1 MGLFD
6 FLQRTCL
13 RLIRLRPKTGFDGL
27 EVGFEGQARVPVA
40 RPSVG
45 NPLEGKRLRYLIGK
59 DGTMPS
65 GRSQHQPAK
74 TGVSALM
81 SSRAMGTEG
90 EIVEVGYDVEAPPKA
105 GIGIKYC
112 NLFDENNTGA
122 YGPYLHTS
130 DTAAQYDEGQ
140 IDPEG
145 PGWDKNLE
153 EQLARARSQGFV
165 YIELDNPDA
174 YRVRDV
180 LRAVDLASRHRLKVI
195 AKNPGL
201 MEGDATAYVAHP
213 NVFGIIVEK
222 GGGDAAQMDRLRKAA
237 GKPSL
242 PVWFVAFGDGKAWAQ
257 ATAKAAADYR
267 NMSVTYSS
275 TGEYGNSVDVLPA

>member
-6 FLQRTCL
+6 FLQRNSL
-13 RLIRLRPKTGFDGL
+13 RLKAGFDGK
-27 EVGFEGQARVPVA
+27 ERTPVV
-40 RPSVG
+40 RPSIG
-45 NPLEGKRLRYLIGK
+45 NPLEGKPLRYLIGK
-59 DGTMPS
+59 DGTMR
-65 GRSQHQPAK
+65 GK
-74 TGVSALM
+74 
-81 SSRAMGTEG
+81 EG

-140 IDPEG
+140 IDPDG

-174 YRVRDV
+174 YRVPDV
-180 LRAVDLASRHRLKVI
+180 LAAVDLASRHRLKVI

-201 MEGDATAYVAHP
+201 MEDDATAYVAHP
-213 NVFGIIVEK
+213 NVFGIIVEQ
-222 GGGDAAQMDRLRKAA
+222 GGGDAAEMDRLRKAA

-242 PVWFVAFGDGKAWAQ
+242 PVWFVAFGRGKAWAQ
-257 ATAKAAADYR
+257 ATAKAAANFR
-267 NMSVTYSS
+267 NMTVTYSS
-275 TGEYGNSVDVLPA
+275 AGEYGNSIDILPA